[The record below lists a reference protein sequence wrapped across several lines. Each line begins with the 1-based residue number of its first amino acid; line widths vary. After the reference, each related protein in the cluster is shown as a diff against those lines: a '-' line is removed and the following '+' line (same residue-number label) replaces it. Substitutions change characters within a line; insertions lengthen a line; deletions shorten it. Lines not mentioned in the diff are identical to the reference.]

1 MASAI
6 ARVVSGDSLSF
17 DVENN
22 DSGWNCLWIER
33 VVWDFGG
40 N

>member
-17 DVENN
+17 DVENL
-22 DSGWNCLWIER
+22 DSEWNCLWIER
-33 VVWDFGG
+33 LVWYFGG